1 MDNLTLPRKAR
12 RLAKELLKQAIE
24 NEPQITADLQNIA
37 WEISGEAVGLENKFK
52 AEMSLVRK
60 LIDAVGDDL
69 QRLQRKS
76 KNINDVLRYT
86 FVLSVDEYAKG
97 FQQTIER
104 LPKLGYR
111 VPENRIWNAWENIG
125 TQYDKG
131 YRGINMT
138 IISSQQQKFELQFH
152 TEASFELKTETHH
165 FYKEMRSKNISGKR
179 ETELTAIMLEL
190 AGKIERPDGV

>member
-12 RLAKELLKQAIE
+12 RLAKELLKQAKE

-86 FVLSVDEYAKG
+86 FVLSVDAYAKG